1 MRVAVYTQLDI
12 ATRTEVGGK
21 NTTLATTTSSP
32 DTEIQGVGYI
42 NVANGWIV
50 GSLGWLIWALI
61 AGLNVYLIV
70 MLGLGKT

>member
-12 ATRTEVGGK
+12 AARTEVGGK
-21 NTTLATTTSSP
+21 NTTLAITTSSP
-32 DTEIQGVGYI
+32 DTEIQGVEYI

-50 GSLGWLIWALI
+50 GSLGWLIWVLI